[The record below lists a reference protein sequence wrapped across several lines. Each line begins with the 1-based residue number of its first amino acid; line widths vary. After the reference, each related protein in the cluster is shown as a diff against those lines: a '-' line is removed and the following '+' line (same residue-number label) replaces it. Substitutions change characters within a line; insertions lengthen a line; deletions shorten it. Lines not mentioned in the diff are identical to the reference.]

1 MQLMSSWKPNQNKN
15 RFFSVRETRQGIA
28 RFQEVLMEESTH
40 SREDR
45 LPRNRPNKAKEKEL
59 EQVETT
65 SLETEMASQSPS
77 WEMGMEAEEV
87 EAPEEKGW

>member
-1 MQLMSSWKPNQNKN
+1 MQLMSSWQPNQNKN
-15 RFFSVRETRQGIA
+15 RFFSVREIRQGIT

-40 SREDR
+40 SREGR

-87 EAPEEKGW
+87 EAPEEKE